1 MYPGINREDLT
12 EEQRQTIS
20 ALGTLAAGLAGDVT
34 GDSTADTVA
43 GAQTGKNAVENNALS
58 GLEGF
63 GQGMI
68 SAGQATSTLGQF
80 MAQNGATT
88 AEIAQAQSDLAKG
101 LGTGAPQPASELVK
115 TWALLMSTAA
125 TMGTGTATGAGAMVT
140 GGMISGAANV
150 STQLTV
156 NGDKPFSYTDALIA
170 IGAGALTQGK
180 GPVLTGG
187 ISVGGAYVG
196 STIKGEDPTNAM
208 IGAGFGSAI
217 GSGTSAVVT
226 DKLKPIV
233 TDKAADILGNIAGST
248 SSEATGSAVQ
258 NIIDK
263 EKSK

>member
-1 MYPGINREDLT
+1 MSSAVNFTT
-12 EEQRQTIS
+12 EH
-20 ALGTLAAGLAGDVT
+20 V
-34 GDSTADTVA
+34 V
-43 GAQTGKNAVENNALS
+43 VENNALS
-58 GLEGF
+58 GVEGF

-140 GGMISGAANV
+140 GGVISGAANV

-208 IGAGFGSAI
+208 IGAGVGSAA
-217 GSGTSAVVT
+217 GAAGGKVVA
-226 DKLKPIV
+226 DKLKPIISNG
-233 TDKAADILGNIAGST
+233 AAETIGNIGGSLAG
-248 SSEATGSAVQ
+248 EIVDNKVQ
-258 NIIDK
+258 DK
-263 EKSK
+263 LNEPGDNK